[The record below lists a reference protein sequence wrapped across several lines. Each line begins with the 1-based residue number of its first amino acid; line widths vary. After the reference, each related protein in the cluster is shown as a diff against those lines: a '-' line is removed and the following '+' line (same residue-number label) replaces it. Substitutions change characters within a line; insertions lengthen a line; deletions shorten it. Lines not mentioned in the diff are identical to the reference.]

1 MGPLTRLPT
10 HPFERVSFA
19 KVVYKN
25 PKKGNGCLLNTLI
38 NLIGGLKMSQKET
51 DEHTEDATTS
61 SLSLGPTSSETSSK
75 QKSPLGHLAA
85 MLKFSLELMFGGR
98 NLSNQVRRED
108 CS

>member
-1 MGPLTRLPT
+1 M
-10 HPFERVSFA
+10 
-19 KVVYKN
+19 VYKN

-61 SLSLGPTSSETSSK
+61 SLSPETASK
-75 QKSPLGHLAA
+75 QKLPLGHLAA
-85 MLKFSLELMFGGR
+85 VLKFSLELMFGGR